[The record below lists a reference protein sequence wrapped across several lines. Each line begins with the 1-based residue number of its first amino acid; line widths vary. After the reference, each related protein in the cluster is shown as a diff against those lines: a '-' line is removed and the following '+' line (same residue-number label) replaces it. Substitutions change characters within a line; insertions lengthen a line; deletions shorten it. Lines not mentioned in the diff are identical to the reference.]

1 MSGNSAVN
9 HTTVNKTIARA
20 QTIACRSPTTNR
32 TGILLVVGMIL
43 VGAVVFSTGAQ
54 QPSVQGP
61 TAPSIYDGV
70 LSNVGSSR
78 ELSTA
83 ELRQALAESGAIV
96 LDARPYEEY
105 AVSHIPGARS
115 VRGKPGTTPALYVAD
130 ASEVVESLPDKAQ
143 PLIAYCN
150 GLFCGRSERFA
161 EDLLGIGYQ
170 NVSRYQLGAPGWRAL
185 GGVMQVEK
193 PALLRLLEQDKTS
206 VLIDGRA
213 EADLKPRLRNAVS
226 IPLRD
231 ASKAKDD
238 GRLPMTDH
246 NTRIFVVADNSA
258 EAHTVAEAIVH
269 DAFHNVSFFDGTIT
283 DLPELLD
290 VD

>member
-1 MSGNSAVN
+1 MG
-9 HTTVNKTIARA
+9 
-20 QTIACRSPTTNR
+20 R

-43 VGAVVFSTGAQ
+43 AGAAAVSTQAQ
-54 QPSVQGP
+54 QASTERPK
-61 TAPSIYDGV
+61 APNIHDGV
-70 LSNVGSSR
+70 LSDVGLSR
-78 ELSTA
+78 EVSTA
-83 ELRQALAESGAIV
+83 ELRQALAQGGTIV

-130 ASEVVESLPDKAQ
+130 VNEIAESVPDKAQ

-161 EDLLGIGYQ
+161 EDLMGIGYQ

-213 EADLKPRLRNAVS
+213 QADLKPRLRNAVS

-246 NTRIFVVADNSA
+246 NTRIFVVADTGA
-258 EAHTVAEAIVH
+258 EARAVAEAIVH
-269 DAFHNVSFFDGTIT
+269 NAFHNVTFFDGTIS

-290 VD
+290 VETLNGARETPG